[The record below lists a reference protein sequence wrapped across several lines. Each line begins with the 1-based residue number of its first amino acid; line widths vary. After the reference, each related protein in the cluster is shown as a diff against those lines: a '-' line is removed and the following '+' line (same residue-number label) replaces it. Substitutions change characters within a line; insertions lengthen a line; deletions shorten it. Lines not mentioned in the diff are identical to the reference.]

1 MGSELGAEGVGAERR
16 GTCDGRVCWI
26 GILSTNL
33 AKGHS
38 QRKCDWGLPCRP
50 RLWCIG
56 RQTLHDKAKPR
67 PLGRGWPWGCR
78 GVKAPPSEP
87 SSAPRAPGRSSGA
100 PATGQFTELAR
111 DTDEA
116 VLAWQGTFQFRGTS

>member
-78 GVKAPPSEP
+78 AVGAPPARGWGESP
-87 SSAPRAPGRSSGA
+87 NLG
-100 PATGQFTELAR
+100 TELGAEGAGAQPR
-111 DTDEA
+111 
-116 VLAWQGTFQFRGTS
+116 RTSDGPVY